1 MDEKETEVLRKG
13 GIKIGKN
20 ESVLEAIRYGLPHW
34 IHETVDDDTY
44 VIGKRYLRECTC
56 SECGYKVSFERPVC
70 PHCGVKMRKF

>member
-20 ESVLEAIRYGLPHW
+20 ESVLEAIRNGLPHW

-44 VIGKRYLRECTC
+44 VIGKR
-56 SECGYKVSFERPVC
+56 
-70 PHCGVKMRKF
+70 